1 MSTQGSGLKTP
12 NPKILH
18 LSTYDAHGGAARAAY
33 AIHKALLSDG
43 VESTMRVA
51 QSAHNDSTIKPNR
64 KYPFKL
70 AKELDRRIWSL
81 QKSTTDT
88 WRSPARFGSITAREI
103 NSSDA
108 DVVHLHWVTDGFMTI
123 ETIGAIHKPLV
134 WSLYDAWTFSG
145 AEHYATS
152 QTWQR
157 AHEGYSAANRPSGDS
172 GIDVDRWTWN
182 RKKKHW
188 RTPMHLLPASA
199 WLTQSVQDSALLGEW
214 PTSRIPHL
222 VNTEIFKEQ
231 DRHAARSQF
240 GVSNDQPV
248 VLFLSSGGI
257 NDPRKGWDLLLKAL
271 SKPASNQTFTVLV
284 AGPRPTEL
292 EKLTARAQTAHTLN
306 FVGEVHGDEQ
316 LALLYSA
323 ADVTI
328 VPSREDNMPL
338 SAMESQSCGTPVV
351 AFAIGGLPD
360 IVKHEQTGYLSQAND
375 FLGLNRG
382 IEWAINSSKRNTVRE
397 HALATWSAAVVIPE
411 LRSAYNTAM
420 LLS

>member
-1 MSTQGSGLKTP
+1 MSTQESGRKAS

-33 AIHKALLSDG
+33 AIHKALLTDG

-51 QSAHNDSTIKPNR
+51 QSAHQDSTIKPNP

-81 QKSTTDT
+81 QKSATDT

-103 NSSDA
+103 NSSEA

-123 ETIGAIHKPLV
+123 ETIGAIHKPIV

-145 AEHYATS
+145 AEHYATA

-172 GIDVDRWTWN
+172 GIDIDRWTWN
-182 RKKKHW
+182 RKKKYW
-188 RTPMHLLPASA
+188 RKPMHLLPAST
-199 WLTQSVQDSALLGEW
+199 WLTQSVHESALLSAW
-214 PTSRIPHL
+214 PSTRVPHL
-222 VNTEIFKEQ
+222 VNTEVFKEQ
-231 DRHAARSQF
+231 DRQSARSLF
-240 GVSNDQPV
+240 GVSDDQPV

-257 NDPRKGWDLLLKAL
+257 SDPRKGWDLLLKAL
-271 SKPASNQTFTVLV
+271 SKPVKNQTFTVLV

-292 EKLTARAQTAHTLN
+292 EQLTVQGQTAHNLY
-306 FVGEVHGDEQ
+306 FVGEIHGDEQ

-323 ADVTI
+323 ADVTV

-360 IVKHEQTGYLSQAND
+360 IVKHMETGYLVDIDNSTE
-375 FLGLNRG
+375 LLSG
-382 IEWAINSSKRNTVRE
+382 IDWAISSVSRE
-397 HALATWSAAVVIPE
+397 TIRSHAMSTWSPVVVTPQLMNIY
-411 LRSAYNTAM
+411 STA
-420 LLS
+420 LGK